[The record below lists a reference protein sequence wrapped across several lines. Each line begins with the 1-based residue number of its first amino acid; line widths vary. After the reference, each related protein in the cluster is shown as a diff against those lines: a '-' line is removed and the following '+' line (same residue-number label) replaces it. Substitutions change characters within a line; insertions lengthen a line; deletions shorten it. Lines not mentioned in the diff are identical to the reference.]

1 LEFVTGEPQL
11 AAKLQ
16 VLHKVN
22 LSIVCFFSSVVSFMS
37 GMITE
42 LLQNLISKTQQA
54 RYPLI
59 GRVGKYG

>member
-1 LEFVTGEPQL
+1 MGKHYKWPF
-11 AAKLQ
+11 
-16 VLHKVN
+16 
-22 LSIVCFFSSVVSFMS
+22 SIAMLVYQRVGVFFVVSFLS

-42 LLQNLISKTQQA
+42 LLQNLISKTHQA